1 MRTYLQIMLFSFL
14 SAYVMAQAE
23 VINLN
28 AFDRLDVATSVDVTL
43 YEGSPKAELN
53 IVRGER
59 EDFVIKNDGGNL
71 LIKFKSK
78 KWGWSSGN
86 RHAKVKLWVEDL
98 RGIEASAGASV
109 DGDIVLKADKF
120 EAEASSGASLSLGLD
135 VSRLVLEVS
144 SGASAALDGQADR
157 MTLEASSGASV
168 KAKRLKTKNTNVE
181 VSSGASA
188 KIWCTSE
195 LSAEASS
202 GGSVS
207 YKGDPTDTDIDVGKY
222 SGGSVRKI

>member
-1 MRTYLQIMLFSFL
+1 MLFSFL

-78 KWGWSSGN
+78 K
-86 RHAKVKLWVEDL
+86 
-98 RGIEASAGASV
+98 
-109 DGDIVLKADKF
+109 
-120 EAEASSGASLSLGLD
+120 LSL
-135 VSRLVLEVS
+135 
-144 SGASAALDGQADR
+144 
-157 MTLEASSGASV
+157 
-168 KAKRLKTKNTNVE
+168 
-181 VSSGASA
+181 
-188 KIWCTSE
+188 IH
-195 LSAEASS
+195 
-202 GGSVS
+202 
-207 YKGDPTDTDIDVGKY
+207 I
-222 SGGSVRKI
+222 